1 DTETGSAFVPSGA
14 GFIGPDHSS
23 DVEVRPRGIV
33 LNEALNELR
42 RGDRT
47 GPARPHVLDVGDRR
61 IDELVVSG
69 GEREAPQ
76 LVTARLPRR
85 TQLVRERVVVGE
97 QTRMLVAERDDH
109 RAGERRQIDD
119 PRRLELALG
128 PSDRV

>member
-1 DTETGSAFVPSGA
+1 DVEVRTHPVRPSLRLSVLERVPHEPIDQPDTETGSALVPGGA
-14 GFIGPDHSS
+14 GFIGPDHAS
-23 DVEVRPRGIV
+23 DVEVRPGGIV

-42 RGDRT
+42 RSDRT

-85 TQLVRERVVVGE
+85 TQLV
-97 QTRMLVAERDDH
+97 
-109 RAGERRQIDD
+109 
-119 PRRLELALG
+119 
-128 PSDRV
+128 